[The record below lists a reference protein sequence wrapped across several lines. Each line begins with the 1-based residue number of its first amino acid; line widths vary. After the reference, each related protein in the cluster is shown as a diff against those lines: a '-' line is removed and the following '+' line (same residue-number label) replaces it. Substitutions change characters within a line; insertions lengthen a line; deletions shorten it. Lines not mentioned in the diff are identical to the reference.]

1 MRPADGAEPVLGVVA
16 PTRAE
21 LHAFVGEAEA
31 GLSVPEIGGGRR
43 YRIGDAEFIAF
54 VTGQGASRT
63 ASVLER
69 WLEPGLFDALLIVG
83 VAGGTLEGQ
92 APGDLLIAS
101 GAGRQFAQ
109 PTAAS
114 PHLVEA
120 LASGLEAAGMLAR
133 VGPLAAVE
141 ELARAD
147 EKRRLGESGFI
158 GVDMETQALLA
169 GAREAGIPAASL
181 RAVLDPPERDIPRS
195 VAALA
200 AAQGGRLWPDILGLV
215 RWPVE
220 VRAIVRFMRDMRA
233 ALAALR
239 AAGSPAVEAIHEAG

>member
-21 LHAFVGEAEA
+21 LHAFVGEADT
-31 GLSVPEIGGGRR
+31 GLSAPEIGGGRR

-63 ASVLER
+63 AGVLER
-69 WLEPGLFDALLIVG
+69 WLAPGLFDALLFVG

-101 GAGRQFAQ
+101 GAGPQFAR
-109 PTAAS
+109 PTPAS
-114 PHLVEA
+114 PHLVAA
-120 LASGLEAAGMLAR
+120 LASGLEAVGR
-133 VGPLAAVE
+133 PTQVGPLAAVDG
-141 ELARAD
+141 LARTD
-147 EKRRLGESGFI
+147 EKHRLGEFGFV

-169 GAREAGIPAASL
+169 GARQAGIPAAGL

-220 VRAIVRFMRDMRA
+220 VRAIVQFRRDMRA

-239 AAGSPAVEAIHEAG
+239 AAGVPVVQAIHEAG

>member
-1 MRPADGAEPVLGVVA
+1 MLGVVA

-69 WLEPGLFDALLIVG
+69 WLEPGLFDALLSVG

-147 EKRRLGESGFI
+147 EKRRLGESGFV

-239 AAGSPAVEAIHEAG
+239 AAGSPTVEAIHEAG

>member
-43 YRIGDAEFIAF
+43 YRFGDAEFIAF

-63 ASVLER
+63 ASVLDR
-69 WLEPGLFDALLIVG
+69 WLEPGLFDALLSVG

-120 LASGLEAAGMLAR
+120 LASGLEAAGMLD
-133 VGPLAAVE
+133 AALVRWRPWM

-239 AAGSPAVEAIHEAG
+239 AAGVPGG

>member
-1 MRPADGAEPVLGVVA
+1 MLGVVA

-21 LHAFVGEAEA
+21 LHAFVGEADT
-31 GLSVPEIGGGRR
+31 GLSAPEIGGGRR

-63 ASVLER
+63 AGVLER
-69 WLEPGLFDALLIVG
+69 WLAPGLFDALLIVG

-92 APGDLLIAS
+92 APGDLLTAS
-101 GAGRQFAQ
+101 GAGPQFAR
-109 PTAAS
+109 PTPAS
-114 PHLVEA
+114 PHLVAA
-120 LASGLEAAGMLAR
+120 LASGLEAVGR
-133 VGPLAAVE
+133 PTQVGPLAAVDG
-141 ELARAD
+141 LARTD
-147 EKRRLGESGFI
+147 EKHRLGEFGFV

-169 GAREAGIPAASL
+169 GARQAGIPAAGL

-220 VRAIVRFMRDMRA
+220 VRAIVQFRRDMRA

-239 AAGSPAVEAIHEAG
+239 AAGVPVVQAIHEAG

>member
-43 YRIGDAEFIAF
+43 YRFGDAEFIAF
-54 VTGQGASRT
+54 VTGQGARRT
-63 ASVLER
+63 AGVLER

-92 APGDLLIAS
+92 APGDVLIAS

-195 VAALA
+195 VTALA
-200 AAQGGRLWPDILGLV
+200 AAQGGRLWPDIVGLV

-220 VRAIVRFMRDMRA
+220 VRAILQFRRDLRA

-239 AAGSPAVEAIHEAG
+239 AAGIPVVQAIHEAG

>member
-21 LHAFVGEAEA
+21 LHAFVGEADT
-31 GLSVPEIGGGRR
+31 GLSAPEIGGGRR

-63 ASVLER
+63 AGVLER
-69 WLEPGLFDALLIVG
+69 WLAPGLFDALLIVG

-101 GAGRQFAQ
+101 GAGPQFAR
-109 PTAAS
+109 PTPAS
-114 PHLVEA
+114 PHLVAA
-120 LASGLEAAGMLAR
+120 LASGLEAVGR
-133 VGPLAAVE
+133 PTQVGPLAAVDG
-141 ELARAD
+141 LARTD
-147 EKRRLGESGFI
+147 EKHRLGEFGFV

-169 GAREAGIPAASL
+169 GARQAGIPAAGL

-220 VRAIVRFMRDMRA
+220 VRAIVQFRRDMRA

-239 AAGSPAVEAIHEAG
+239 AAGVPVVQAIHEAG

>member
-1 MRPADGAEPVLGVVA
+1 MLGVVA

-31 GLSVPEIGGGRR
+31 GLSAPEIGGGRR

-63 ASVLER
+63 AGVLER
-69 WLEPGLFDALLIVG
+69 WLAPGLFDALLIVG

-101 GAGRQFAQ
+101 GAGPRFAR
-109 PTAAS
+109 PTPAS
-114 PHLVEA
+114 PHLVAA
-120 LASGLEAAGMLAR
+120 LASGLEAVGR
-133 VGPLAAVE
+133 PTQVGPLAAVDG
-141 ELARAD
+141 LARTD
-147 EKRRLGESGFI
+147 EKHRLGEFGFV

-169 GAREAGIPAASL
+169 GARQAGIPAAGL

-220 VRAIVRFMRDMRA
+220 VRAIVQFRRDMRA

-239 AAGSPAVEAIHEAG
+239 AAGVPVVQAIHEAG